1 MEVIGVGL
9 EAIGKAIGS
18 IAGAASSTCIVG
30 IVVVGALIY
39 LDKLTV
45 DDVKELFNRKRRY

>member
-18 IAGAASSTCIVG
+18 IADAASSTCIVG